1 MQTVLYISRV
11 SRLNN
16 TKKLLIARAVW
27 HKVAEEC
34 RRGGAEERRTSV
46 PRLTPAR

>member
-11 SRLNN
+11 SRLYN

-34 RRGGAEERRTSV
+34 RRGGAAERRTSV
-46 PRLTPAR
+46 PRMTPAR